1 MARMSRSEAVPL
13 SRSRLGAVLVL
24 LTTTLVAPGALQ
36 AAPVDE
42 VLQLVPADAGFCL
55 VIRDLREHGHRLAE
69 SPFAKQFQDSLLG
82 KSLQHAPEFRR
93 LAELEKQLQTHLQ
106 TSLAEVRDEVLG
118 DAIVV
123 AYWPANEKQPERM
136 LFLTKARKPDLLERI
151 SGRLLQFQKNA
162 SEVESV
168 KYKDQSYHRI
178 KEKIGKVSYQFVH
191 AGLLALTEDEA
202 MLRQVIDAQT
212 APAKDHHIAK
222 QLRDLGV
229 ADAFA
234 TFWLNPRA
242 FDGLLKAQ
250 AQVAAEP
257 EASFLR
263 NLLKYWEQTRAV
275 ALALRVDQE
284 LELRLVLQVNT
295 AGLPDAAQ
303 RFLRTAGEP
312 SRMWSKFPERTILA
326 VAGRFD
332 FTALLDMLSEF
343 APQEERKKS
352 VADLERA
359 CSSLLGLDLRR
370 EVLPNLGPDWG
381 FYVTAPPAGQAVWF
395 PHIVVAVETR
405 PKPEQKPLG
414 PALFEALR
422 TLAGIYTLG
431 QADQTNPTTLKTE
444 MLDKVQVVSLV
455 NEKLFP
461 AGLQPAFAFKSS
473 CLVFASS
480 PGAIRT
486 FDSSPLQPVPN
497 KQGRLLLA
505 RLSLKEAVLYLKQ
518 KEWRK
523 GLVVTLARNHQ
534 STTGEI
540 DAHLDG
546 LISILELFDQV
557 DLLHQSKPG
566 ELQLTLLFKPVK
578 PLRKE

>member
-1 MARMSRSEAVPL
+1 M
-13 SRSRLGAVLVL
+13 SRSRLRTAFVL
-24 LTTTLVAPGALQ
+24 LATTLVVPGALQ

-42 VLQLVPADAGFCL
+42 VLRLVPADAGFCL
-55 VIRDLREHGHRLAE
+55 VIRDLREHGRRLAE
-69 SPFAKQFQDSLLG
+69 SPFARQFHDSLLG

-106 TSLAEVRDEVLG
+106 TSLAEVRDDVLG

-123 AYWPANEKQPERM
+123 AYWPSKENQPERM
-136 LFLTKARKPDLLERI
+136 LFLTKARKPELLERI
-151 SGRLLQFQKNA
+151 SSQLLRLQKNA
-162 SEVESV
+162 GDVEFEPV
-168 KYKDQSYHRI
+168 KYKDHSYHRV
-178 KEKIGKVSYQFVH
+178 KEKAGKVSYQFVH

-202 MLRQVIDAQT
+202 TLRQVLDAEA
-212 APAKDHHIAK
+212 APAKDHPIAK

-250 AQVAAEP
+250 AKVAAEP

-275 ALALRVDQE
+275 ALALRVDKE

-303 RFLRTAGEP
+303 RFFRTAGEP

-332 FTALLDMLSEF
+332 FTALLEMLSEF

-352 VADLERA
+352 LADLERA
-359 CSSLLGLDLRR
+359 CSSLLGLDLQRD
-370 EVLPNLGPDWG
+370 VLPNLGPDWG
-381 FYVTAPPAGQAVWF
+381 FYLTAPAPGQAGWF
-395 PHIVVAVETR
+395 PHVVVAVETQ

-431 QADQTNPTTLKTE
+431 QAGQANPTTLKSE
-444 MLDKVQVVSLV
+444 VMDKVQVVSLV

-461 AGLQPAFAFKSS
+461 AGFQPAFALKSS
-473 CLVFASS
+473 CLVLASS

-486 FDSSPLQPVPN
+486 FDFAPSPPVPN
-497 KQGRLLLA
+497 KQAPVLLA
-505 RLSLKEAVLYLKQ
+505 RLSLKEAVLYLRQ

-523 GLVVTLARNHQ
+523 GLIEALARNHQ
-534 STTGEI
+534 STNIEI
-540 DAHLDG
+540 DSHLDG

-557 DLLHQSKPG
+557 DLLHQSKQG